1 MTYTHFEAF
10 SALFKKGLWVSST
23 ARAQMVVDVYE
34 AARTGQALDG
44 SVSLIELPRALE
56 LREVPNE
63 AQVRGLGED
72 ADMSKVSWRAEFFRV
87 EAAAQQ
93 PQTWCKLHFRTRL
106 LQQCVRCLEP
116 LAVAVDEERQ
126 FVFVGNEERAAEL
139 DEDLE
144 MADVLVG
151 SKRFD
156 LAELIE
162 DELILALPPLVQH
175 DVCHLPLEPEDEQS
189 TGAATKNPFDAL
201 KNMDWRGGGGK
212 KH

>member
-1 MTYTHFEAF
+1 M
-10 SALFKKGLWVSST
+10 L
-23 ARAQMVVDVYE
+23 VDVYE
-34 AARTGQALDG
+34 AARTGQRLEG
-44 SVSLIELPRALE
+44 HLSLLELPRALE
-56 LREVPNE
+56 LREVPNAIQAE
-63 AQVRGLGED
+63 RLGED
-72 ADMSKVSWRAEFFRV
+72 ASLPSVSWRAEFFRV
-87 EAAAQQ
+87 DAAAQQ
-93 PQTWCKLHFRTRL
+93 AQTWCKLHFAARI

-116 LAVAVDEERQ
+116 VVTVIDEARQ

-175 DVCHLPLEPEDEQS
+175 EVCELPVEIKDEPQAEE
-189 TGAATKNPFDAL
+189 APRKPFDAL
-201 KNMDWRGGGGK
+201 KNLDWSGGSGK

>member
-1 MTYTHFEAF
+1 
-10 SALFKKGLWVSST
+10 
-23 ARAQMVVDVYE
+23 MVVDVYE
-34 AARTGQALDG
+34 AARTGQTLEG
-44 SVSLIELPRALE
+44 HLSLIEMPRALE
-56 LREVPNE
+56 LREVPSE
-63 AQVRGLGED
+63 AQVAVLGPD
-72 ADMSKVSWRAEFFRV
+72 AQMPLVSWSASFYRV
-87 EAAAQQ
+87 DATAQQ
-93 PQTWCKLHFRTRL
+93 AQTWCKLHFKGKM

-116 LAVAVDEERQ
+116 VVTLVEEERQ
-126 FVFVGNEERAAEL
+126 FVFVGSEERAAEL

-175 DVCHLPLEPEDEQS
+175 DKCDLPVEPKDDDFVDE
-189 TGAATKNPFDAL
+189 APRKPFDAL
-201 KNMDWRGGGGK
+201 KNVDWNGGGGK

>member
-1 MTYTHFEAF
+1 M
-10 SALFKKGLWVSST
+10 L
-23 ARAQMVVDVYE
+23 VDVYE
-34 AARTGQALDG
+34 AARTAQRLEGHLP
-44 SVSLIELPRALE
+44 LLELPRALE
-56 LREVPNE
+56 LREVPNATQAE
-63 AQVRGLGED
+63 RLGED
-72 ADMSKVSWRAEFFRV
+72 A
-87 EAAAQQ
+87 Q
-93 PQTWCKLHFRTRL
+93 CKLHFAARM

-116 LAVAVDEERQ
+116 VVTVIDEERQ

-175 DVCHLPLEPEDEQS
+175 EVCDLPVEIKDEPQAEE
-189 TGAATKNPFDAL
+189 APRKPFDAL
-201 KNMDWRGGGGK
+201 KNLDWSGGSGK
-212 KH
+212 KR